1 MPWLGGKLRLGR
13 FLLNRNRK
21 ILPGALYQGHFT
33 GRLKKALGSRGRTE
47 VTPVETVIK
56 RASFISDPLPL
67 TSLASPPLPAALRPP
82 RPLLFSLKRLTAKSV
97 SMSTFVLF

>member
-67 TSLASPPLPAALRPP
+67 TSLAFPPLPAALRPP